1 MMPDGDITL
10 TIIVVTLTMA
20 LFIGLV
26 VLLLVINQ
34 QRRTK
39 HRAELAEVEVKHAQ
53 EVRAVEQEVM
63 RDTLAEV
70 GRDLHD
76 NIGQLLGVARLG
88 MVQMAIED
96 PANPRPPRIKETID
110 TTIAEVR
117 RLSKALV
124 AERWSELALA
134 DVLREECERIQRN
147 GPVVVSFVR
156 DGHDAMLTPDQKLVI
171 FRIFQEA
178 VSNALRHARTQRI
191 NVALSDGN
199 GVRLS
204 VHDDGQGFD
213 VLGRMESPAGQGLRN
228 MLRRAEMIG
237 YHCSVTSRIGAGTT
251 VTIAPHAQPTLG

>member
-1 MMPDGDITL
+1 MDPDLGLAIVVATL
-10 TIIVVTLTMA
+10 TIL

-76 NIGQLLGVARLG
+76 NIGQLLSVARMGVVQLG
-88 MVQMAIED
+88 KAAPED
-96 PANPRPPRIKETID
+96 PRPPQVKETLD

-124 AERWSELALA
+124 AERWNELSLA
-134 DVLREECERIQRN
+134 DMLRTECDRIQRN
-147 GPVVVSFVR
+147 GPVQVGFTAA
-156 DGHDAMLTPDQKLVI
+156 GHEPLVTPDQKLVI

-178 VSNALRHARTQRI
+178 VNNALKHAGTQRI
-191 NVALSDGN
+191 NVALSDGD
-199 GVRLS
+199 GIRLS
-204 VHDDGQGFD
+204 VQDDGQGFD
-213 VLGRMESPAGQGLRN
+213 VQGRMESATGLGLRN
-228 MLRRAEMIG
+228 MVRRAEMIG
-237 YHCSVTSRIGAGTT
+237 YHCSVTSRPGAGTT
-251 VTIAPHAQPTLG
+251 VALAPHAQLPTSG